1 MDDGAATAA
10 VLTSPSAK
18 GAPSPAG
25 RAGREVCRQ
34 AHRATTQGEDSG
46 CSRCG
51 GGRSQHCH
59 PIQPGA
65 QVLNTGVA
73 PRVLCS
79 APGTKGGGS
88 EGLWG
93 SASPLGLCSLA
104 GDPQRCSL
112 QDVIPRV
119 AGEQA
124 ASPAGAPLLR
134 QGSKPTHLGLR
145 TINFPNL
152 HNDQLLR
159 RTISRSQI
167 VIVIS
172 LLILIWPNEG

>member
-1 MDDGAATAA
+1 MPPRGVRTRGAPVMEAA
-10 VLTSPSAK
+10 GPSAAIPYSQAL
-18 GAPSPAG
+18 GAS
-25 RAGREVCRQ
+25 
-34 AHRATTQGEDSG
+34 TQGGSARLQALKLEAARG
-46 CSRCG
+46 FRG
-51 GGRSQHCH
+51 L
-59 PIQPGA
+59 P
-65 QVLNTGVA
+65 A
-73 PRVLCS
+73 P
-79 APGTKGGGS
+79 
-88 EGLWG
+88 WG
-93 SASPLGLCSLA
+93 SAAWLETLGTSSPGL
-104 GDPQRCSL
+104 
-112 QDVIPRV
+112 

>member
-1 MDDGAATAA
+1 MLHAQRQMDDGAAM
-10 VLTSPSAK
+10 TSPSTM

-25 RAGREVCRQ
+25 RAGKGLCRRVRC
-34 AHRATTQGEDSG
+34 AAARGEDEG
-46 CSRCG
+46 GSRYG
-51 GGRSQHCH
+51 GGRSQRCH

-65 QVLNTGVA
+65 GGLNTGGSARLQALKLEAARGFGGLPA
-73 PRVLCS
+73 P
-79 APGTKGGGS
+79 
-88 EGLWG
+88 WG
-93 SASPLGLCSLA
+93 SAAWLETPGNAACGMSSPGL
-104 GDPQRCSL
+104 
-112 QDVIPRV
+112 